1 VLVGLVWALYN
12 VGLIGLLSFGPAF
25 MIAGGSDPIAAQAT
39 VSAVSWLILPTLA
52 VAGWTTVRTGRPDL
66 ILVLGVVATAA
77 LILLLPFAGG
87 SVLLFGAIGFMFG
100 IPGPVI
106 VTLPVRAVS
115 AARRGIGFGIFYAL
129 NYSGMAV
136 TGPIGGWL
144 LDTTGSATAP
154 IWFSGLALL
163 TSLVPLGMFHLMS
176 RRTPVAN

>member
-1 VLVGLVWALYN
+1 
-12 VGLIGLLSFGPAF
+12 
-25 MIAGGSDPIAAQAT
+25 
-39 VSAVSWLILPTLA
+39 
-52 VAGWTTVRTGRPDL
+52 VRTGRPDL
-66 ILVLGVVATAA
+66 ILVLGVAATAA

-129 NYSGMAV
+129 NYCGMAV

-163 TSLVPLGMFHLMS
+163 ASLVPLGMFHLMS